1 MRIMSWK
8 CWLTVVVGL
17 NFFGSCQALCVYFW
31 TPWFS
36 SDPEHPMLKACGLQ
50 ATLQLGPA
58 TLPSLVFTSNPEPPR
73 PLQLDPSHGRESGMA
88 GLPELHPTAASPQA
102 CVLAW
107 WLLSTKKGFL
117 SFLSG
122 CFETPEAEMWIT
134 RSAEQAACSFERKL
148 KWSIKLQLVT
158 VLAAIVLFVF
168 TAADRGFTTATSALS
183 HRDPVVSN
191 ASLKKKKK
199 KSKEENET
207 FMFSFYIYCCI
218 SIFPLSYQ
226 EISRPQKPALLVV
239 GGHTPAEEYQ
249 SNPWCFPSLLAP
261 PRPGHWLF
269 SQAFL
274 WVAGC

>member
-8 CWLTVVVGL
+8 YRLTAVVRL

-58 TLPSLVFTSNPEPPR
+58 MLP
-73 PLQLDPSHGRESGMA
+73 PLCLLLTQSHRGLSSWTQAMA
-88 GLPELHPTAASPQA
+88 GKVAWQDCLSCIPTAASPQA

-107 WLLSTKKGFL
+107 RLLPTKKGFL

-134 RSAEQAACSFERKL
+134 RSAEQAACSCERKL
-148 KWSIKLQLVT
+148 KWSIKLKLVI

-168 TAADRGFTTATSALS
+168 TAADSGFTTATSALS

-191 ASLKKKKK
+191 ASFKKKK

-218 SIFPLSYQ
+218 FIFPLSYQ

-239 GGHTPAEEYQ
+239 GGHTPAEDYQ